1 MAFTHSQMSRP
12 TIPALA
18 PRPNMVIQTPSTFLP
33 NIINS
38 QPNMNHA
45 SSISSSAYSTPANP
59 VSMFNSQVH
68 LSRTSPSNDPTQ
80 LQNVQPRNSSIE
92 PEILDKPLSENPLT
106 LRHLISITNEVNR
119 PMNDTLNLI
128 SRDLTVK
135 MTAMDTRFECLESEN
150 AKKEVDNA
158 ILNQIIINMQS
169 KKK

>member
-1 MAFTHSQMSRP
+1 MSSP
-12 TIPALA
+12 TIPTLA
-18 PRPNMVIQTPSTFLP
+18 PRPNMAIQTPSTFLP

-45 SSISSSAYSTPANP
+45 SSISSSAYSSAYSTPYSTPANP
-59 VSMFNSQVH
+59 VSMLNSQVH
-68 LSRTSPSNDPTQ
+68 LSGTSPSNDPTQ

-92 PEILDKPLSENPLT
+92 PENLDKPLSENPLN
-106 LRHLISITNEVNR
+106 LRHLISIINEVNR

-135 MTAMDTRFECLESEN
+135 MTAMDTRIECLESV
-150 AKKEVDNA
+150 KV
-158 ILNQIIINMQS
+158 